1 MNEKSLCPN
10 TEFVCPKEGET
21 DRDNGDWVGP
31 NTRVDTR
38 FGGTNPNVN
47 ETDELGAP
55 KRDGKLLSRN
65 KGVEPVPNLGWEHVP
80 EGLEV
85 SDEVEPKTVGNNPN
99 MGVLEAPKGG

>member
-31 NTRVDTR
+31 NSRVDTR

-47 ETDELGAP
+47 EMDELGAP
-55 KRDGKLLSRN
+55 KEMESYYLEI
-65 KGVEPVPNLGWEHVP
+65 KGLNPFQIW
-80 EGLEV
+80 
-85 SDEVEPKTVGNNPN
+85 VGN
-99 MGVLEAPKGG
+99 MFQKGWKSAMKLNQRQ